1 VVAVSENTEA
11 LDLSLHHIYP
21 LQTPN
26 MVLLCNVALLA
37 EFVHKYQVDMLEKSV
52 KYYLMDSIK
61 QDPVGVYAIAVAYEY
76 KDVGKS
82 AIRPCLNLP
91 FFHLESQF
99 VHYTIAEDFVALL
112 RYHVACEEVAT
123 TATSEQ
129 TWFLS
134 LS

>member
-76 KDVGKS
+76 KDVGKCHRRDDEPLDLKRL
-82 AIRPCLNLP
+82 I
-91 FFHLESQF
+91 
-99 VHYTIAEDFVALL
+99 LL
-112 RYHVACEEVAT
+112 SRMPLRRRGRRGILSRV
-123 TATSEQ
+123 TA
-129 TWFLS
+129 
-134 LS
+134 